1 MPFTQPT
8 GVSLTGSRGN
18 LANTSSS
25 SITQTAPSFISNN
38 STTSVPTTRKKFE
51 PEKLCQV
58 RNQWVRSA
66 DDSIHVFTKTWQP
79 LGTPVISVV
88 VFVHD
93 IMEHCERYQPL
104 FVQFAARGIEVQ
116 ALDLPGF
123 GETGAREDAY
133 GITGGYDVLLKE
145 IDIAID
151 RAQDSH
157 PTKPIFLM
165 GHGMGGALALNYVCG
180 LGQRTPLLAG
190 VISSSPYLKPT
201 ISGAGTRF
209 PSTYNRLGKWYPGVS
224 IGFKVLAEELT
235 RDACERDRFLE
246 DGLIRDSVSLQC
258 LGDMIYQGQKILKKR
273 WKKFP
278 PPLPTLLLHGTDDP
292 ICSYQATH
300 LLSSQLL
307 KLEPRSFIFKSWKGS
322 MHDPHWDL
330 DAHAVRSEFTSW
342 IRSNC
347 KHFDKLPLEPS
358 MVHWDSIRS
367 SRSVASSRSTHSN
380 SHSTSPSSD
389 GDSSKKCSKK
399 KWGSGGSSKEDKKR
413 EKKEKEE
420 RKKAEKA
427 EKTKKKKQKLTG
439 GSMVAGGNV
448 GKQDGTQVESGEG
461 IDVMTLPKAISNPA
475 NAEPEAIQDLEGLR
489 RQQEMSKIKAI
500 EKRRE
505 YNLEPPAPEE
515 ALEEQQQQQS
525 QQPQQPREQKG
536 LSESEPAATAPQE
549 PEPLTN
555 EQGSPPTMV
564 VTEACSPSTT
574 IAPSQPLPTIQSAV
588 MTAEQNDDT
597 GAAVSQSNIL
607 YPIVKEQTEME
618 KSLEVIALTLSRENS
633 LNNLP
638 QAAPAAAAVMSTS
651 APALGETMTTAPS
664 TSSLE
669 VEPIVVC
676 NTSATP
682 PAVDIQE
689 EQVNNDNNNTNT
701 NNSTINSIVLQPP
714 STNTEEFA
722 DLAPLVSTEVP
733 ILLPA
738 PAEEIVRQEQDHT
751 HFTKMTADPV
761 VFADDTLVQTTTTTT
776 LSAPAVP
783 LSELSQSMPSLTTAT
798 SLPEQFLAIPSA
810 HAA

>member
-1 MPFTQPT
+1 M
-8 GVSLTGSRGN
+8 LT
-18 LANTSSS
+18 L
-25 SITQTAPSFISNN
+25 
-38 STTSVPTTRKKFE
+38 V
-51 PEKLCQV
+51 
-58 RNQWVRSA
+58 
-66 DDSIHVFTKTWQP
+66 
-79 LGTPVISVV
+79 
-88 VFVHD
+88 
-93 IMEHCERYQPL
+93 
-104 FVQFAARGIEVQ
+104 
-116 ALDLPGF
+116 
-123 GETGAREDAY
+123 
-133 GITGGYDVLLKE
+133 
-145 IDIAID
+145 
-151 RAQDSH
+151 
-157 PTKPIFLM
+157 
-165 GHGMGGALALNYVCG
+165 
-180 LGQRTPLLAG
+180 
-190 VISSSPYLKPT
+190 
-201 ISGAGTRF
+201 
-209 PSTYNRLGKWYPGVS
+209 
-224 IGFKVLAEELT
+224 
-235 RDACERDRFLE
+235 
-246 DGLIRDSVSLQC
+246 
-258 LGDMIYQGQKILKKR
+258 GDMIYQGQKILKKR

-389 GDSSKKCSKK
+389 SDSSKKCSKK

-427 EKTKKKKQKLTG
+427 EKIKKKKQKLAG

-448 GKQDGTQVESGEG
+448 GKQDGTHIESGEG
-461 IDVMTLPKAISNPA
+461 IDVMALPKAISNPA

-515 ALEEQQQQQS
+515 VLEEQQQQQQL
-525 QQPQQPREQKG
+525 QQPQQPREQKE

-549 PEPLTN
+549 PEPLTS
-555 EQGSPPTMV
+555 ELGSPPAMV

-574 IAPSQPLPTIQSAV
+574 IAPSQPLPTIQSAM
-588 MTAEQNDDT
+588 MTAEQNDT
-597 GAAVSQSNIL
+597 AATVSQSNIL
-607 YPIVKEQTEME
+607 HPIVKEQTEME

-638 QAAPAAAAVMSTS
+638 QAAPSAAAVMCTP

-669 VEPIVVC
+669 VEPMVVC
-676 NTSATP
+676 NTSTTR

-689 EQVNNDNNNTNT
+689 QQVNNDNNNNNT
-701 NNSTINSIVLQPP
+701 NNSTINSTVLQPP

-722 DLAPLVSTEVP
+722 DPAPLVSTEVP

-751 HFTKMTADPV
+751 HFTIMTADPV
-761 VFADDTLVQTTTTTT
+761 VFADDTLVQTTTTTTTTT